1 MSFGCFIARRAGKR
15 CGKRE
20 DKQRGGTAEK
30 MLSDRLSGIQRNN
43 QANLATARA
52 RAVQRGLG
60 TPTTAPRP
68 QVWSEAAPQQRTSG
82 SRPSNSTPMRSTT
95 DARSIAEL
103 GQVSQQITN
112 RIHAARHQGASPQSY
127 APATAPRPSPL
138 PARTNPYYQKYGHA
152 NYSEQLHNVDHA
164 IEDTLEQLDVIAH
177 RLNARL
183 ERRPSI
189 DELQQRG
196 VIPSTAGAPQLA
208 ASALALERRPAG
220 SKRRPRLHPP
230 PLLVSRCCNSSP
242 HPVLHPPSHRPTG
255 GRLAQ
260 LVSCPATEPLRGAAG
275 GHHQGGARRRAAPH
289 RGVAGAAAPPP
300 VGRLGCVA
308 RDAPRYPPAPTHPTN
323 HPPTTTRCPLLSSSL
338 ARAARFP
345 ENTRRAARAPSLL
358 LTSSPSPP

>member
-1 MSFGCFIARRAGKR
+1 M
-15 CGKRE
+15 
-20 DKQRGGTAEK
+20 
-30 MLSDRLSGIQRNN
+30 
-43 QANLATARA
+43 
-52 RAVQRGLG
+52 
-60 TPTTAPRP
+60 
-68 QVWSEAAPQQRTSG
+68 
-82 SRPSNSTPMRSTT
+82 
-95 DARSIAEL
+95 
-103 GQVSQQITN
+103 SQQITN
-112 RIHAARHQGASPQSY
+112 RIHAARQQGASPQSY

-138 PARTNPYYQKYGHA
+138 PARTNPYYQKYGQD
-152 NYSEQLHNVDHA
+152 NYSEELHNVDHA
-164 IEDTLEQLDVIAH
+164 IEDTLEQLDVIAY

-196 VIPSTAGAPQLA
+196 VIRSTAGAPQLSA
-208 ASALALERRPAG
+208 TALALERRPAG
-220 SKRRPRLHPP
+220 FKRRLRLHPP

-289 RGVAGAAAPPP
+289 RGVAGPAAPPP

-323 HPPTTTRCPLLSSSL
+323 HPRPSHPARCCPAPLPGPYAPLRTPGVPRARLRPSS
-338 ARAARFP
+338 P
-345 ENTRRAARAPSLL
+345 
-358 LTSSPSPP
+358 SSPSPPELRQATTSCWPRASSRASRAWHRASWTPRSGCRCRSAATRSITS

>member
-1 MSFGCFIARRAGKR
+1 
-15 CGKRE
+15 
-20 DKQRGGTAEK
+20 

-60 TPTTAPRP
+60 TPNTAPRP
-68 QVWSEAAPQQRTSG
+68 QVEAAPQQCASTSG
-82 SRPSNSTPMRSTT
+82 SRPTNSTPMRSTT
-95 DARSIAEL
+95 DRRSIAEL
-103 GQVSQQITN
+103 SQVSQQITN
-112 RIHAARHQGASPQSY
+112 RINAARHQGESRRSY

-183 ERRPSI
+183 ERRPSN

-196 VIPSTAGAPQLA
+196 VIPSSAGAPQLA

-220 SKRRPRLHPP
+220 AKRWPRLHPP
-230 PLLVSRCCNSSP
+230 PLLQLLTPLP
-242 HPVLHPPSHRPTG
+242 HLLPPRPTG

-260 LVSCPATEPLRGAAG
+260 LVSRPATEPLRGAAG
-275 GHHQGGARRRAAPH
+275 GHHQGCARRRAAPH

-300 VGRLGCVA
+300 VGRLGCVP
-308 RDAPRYPPAPTHPTN
+308 RDAPWYPPPPRP
-323 HPPTTTRCPLLSSSL
+323 HPPTTTTPCPLLSSSL
-338 ARAARFP
+338 ARAARSP
-345 ENTRRAARAPSLL
+345 ESSRRAFGPPHPPPS
-358 LTSSPSPP
+358 

>member
-1 MSFGCFIARRAGKR
+1 
-15 CGKRE
+15 
-20 DKQRGGTAEK
+20 
-30 MLSDRLSGIQRNN
+30 MLSDRLSGIQANN

-60 TPTTAPRP
+60 TPNTAPRP
-68 QVWSEAAPQQRTSG
+68 QARSEYAPQQRTSG
-82 SRPSNSTPMRSTT
+82 SRSSNSPSMRSTT

-112 RIHAARHQGASPQSY
+112 RIHAARQQGASPQSY

-138 PARTNPYYQKYGHA
+138 PARTNPYYQKYGQD

-196 VIPSTAGAPQLA
+196 VIPSTARAPQLA

-230 PLLVSRCCNSSP
+230 PLLVSRCCNSFP
-242 HPVLHPPSHRPTG
+242 HPRPAPPLPQANWWPTRSTRLSPGDRASPRCSRQASSKGRPVSRRASSRRRRRCSAAACRQTWMRRSRCAQVPPPPPPSPTTHHHT
-255 GRLAQ
+255 L
-260 LVSCPATEPLRGAAG
+260 PATVQLPC
-275 GHHQGGARRRAAPH
+275 QGRTLP
-289 RGVAGAAAPPP
+289 
-300 VGRLGCVA
+300 
-308 RDAPRYPPAPTHPTN
+308 
-323 HPPTTTRCPLLSSSL
+323 
-338 ARAARFP
+338 
-345 ENTRRAARAPSLL
+345 
-358 LTSSPSPP
+358 